1 MAFKMKGHTLPG
13 IKQRP
18 SAKAADGRTKS
29 SALQAASMSDFKD
42 MGETIQKAAPTR
54 RDTGDVLTKNIKDT
68 SQKGDDAAKTVELK
82 SAKPGPAQSPEARK
96 KIRANVTKTRKAAE
110 ASGES
115 GTIFDATDEALDANY
130 AAMDKYKEAQKYVK
144 R

>member
-1 MAFKMKGHTLPG
+1 MPAIPVIPYDPDQALDDEMQKQVGELGKEVILKGAKDSSGKTLF
-13 IKQRP
+13 QNLLE
-18 SAKAADGRTKS
+18 ST
-29 SALQAASMSDFKD
+29 
-42 MGETIQKAAPTR
+42 
-54 RDTGDVLTKNIKDT
+54 KDT